1 MLDTGRSPTLRYGVA
16 AMSVAV
22 ITVIRLLLHS
32 LLGAYARFLPFF
44 LAVTFSSWYG
54 GLGPGLLATALAAVI
69 ADTLILEP
77 VGRPRFDFVQL
88 TLFCMVGAVISYLN
102 DSLQSE
108 LAERRRAERASQG
121 QTRMLIRMIEQLARG
136 HELAELPGIVLAAM
150 VEQLHA
156 SGGVLYAYSEVDD
169 TCSLV
174 LDYEDG
180 RLLTPEQIG
189 QSPLLA
195 IDHSHTPGWQ
205 QVKARYL
212 RGESI
217 VATDHFRDHPAF
229 DPAVG
234 AALEAMGVR
243 TVLAVPLLRQGRMVG
258 GLLYYAVRS
267 TRPENYGPG
276 DLELAQALA
285 HQATLAMQLSRL
297 AEQARQTAVLEERN
311 RMAREIHDTLAQA
324 FTGILAQLGAAALLA
339 SEPERGQTHLQKAR
353 DLAREGLADARR
365 SVQALRPQALEQA
378 DLVGALA
385 RLTAQMSADRTTRI
399 AFRLT
404 GTPHPLPPTVADH
417 LLRIGQEALTNALQH
432 AQASEV
438 WVALTFGAAE
448 LRLRVTDNG
457 QGFAVD
463 GPRRPEGFGLTGM
476 QERAHLID
484 ARFAVSSQPERGTQ
498 VEVTW
503 PFPPGEG

>member
-1 MLDTGRSPTLRYGVA
+1 
-16 AMSVAV
+16 
-22 ITVIRLLLHS
+22 
-32 LLGAYARFLPFF
+32 
-44 LAVTFSSWYG
+44 
-54 GLGPGLLATALAAVI
+54 
-69 ADTLILEP
+69 
-77 VGRPRFDFVQL
+77 
-88 TLFCMVGAVISYLN
+88 
-102 DSLQSE
+102 
-108 LAERRRAERASQG
+108 
-121 QTRMLIRMIEQLARG
+121 MIEQLARG

-156 SGGVLYAYSEVDD
+156 SGGVLYAYDEVDD

-180 RLLTPEQIG
+180 RLLTREQIG
-189 QSPLLA
+189 QSPLLG

-217 VATDHFRDHPAF
+217 VAADHFRDHPAF
-229 DPAVG
+229 DPAMG

-267 TRPENYGPG
+267 TRPENYDAG

-285 HQATLAMQLSRL
+285 HQATLAMQLISL
-297 AEQARQTAVLEERN
+297 AEQARETAVLEERN

-324 FTGILAQLGAAALLA
+324 FTGILAQLGAA
-339 SEPERGQTHLQKAR
+339 ERVPTQQLERVRVHFQKAR
-353 DLAREGLADARR
+353 DLAREGLVEARR
-365 SVQALRPQALEQA
+365 SVQALRPQALEKE
-378 DLVGALA
+378 DLAGALD
-385 RLTAQMSADRTTRI
+385 RMTGQLGADHPTRI
-399 AFRLT
+399 EFRLT
-404 GTPHPLPPTVADH
+404 GAPRPLPAGVADH

-438 WVALTFGAAE
+438 RVELTFDAAE

-457 QGFAVD
+457 HGFAVD
-463 GPRRPEGFGLTGM
+463 GPQRPEGFGLTGM
-476 QERAHLID
+476 QERARLID
-484 ARFAVSSQPERGTQ
+484 ARFTVASQPERGTQ

-503 PFPPGEG
+503 RYPPGEA

>member
-1 MLDTGRSPTLRYGVA
+1 
-16 AMSVAV
+16 
-22 ITVIRLLLHS
+22 
-32 LLGAYARFLPFF
+32 
-44 LAVTFSSWYG
+44 
-54 GLGPGLLATALAAVI
+54 
-69 ADTLILEP
+69 
-77 VGRPRFDFVQL
+77 
-88 TLFCMVGAVISYLN
+88 
-102 DSLQSE
+102 
-108 LAERRRAERASQG
+108 
-121 QTRMLIRMIEQLARG
+121 MLIRMIEQLARG

-324 FTGILAQLGAAALLA
+324 FTGILAQLGAAALHA
-339 SEPERGQTHLQKAR
+339 SEPPERRQIHLQKAR
-353 DLAREGLADARR
+353 DLAREGLAEARR
-365 SVQALRPQALEQA
+365 SVQALRPQALEKA
-378 DLVGALA
+378 DLVGALE
-385 RLTAQMSADRTTRI
+385 RMTEQLSADPAIRI
-399 AFRLT
+399 EFRLN
-404 GTPHPLPPTVADH
+404 GTPRAVPADVADH
-417 LLRIGQEALTNALQH
+417 LLRIGQEALRNALRH
-432 AQASEV
+432 AHARTVLVELIF
-438 WVALTFGAAE
+438 AAAE
-448 LRLRVTDNG
+448 LRLCVTD
-457 QGFAVD
+457 D
-463 GPRRPEGFGLTGM
+463 GRGSLADVTQRPEGFGLTGIR
-476 QERAHLID
+476 ERARMIG
-484 ARFAVSSQPERGTQ
+484 ARLEIGSQPDRGTQ
-498 VEVTW
+498 VGVTW
-503 PFPPGEG
+503 PFPPSQRE